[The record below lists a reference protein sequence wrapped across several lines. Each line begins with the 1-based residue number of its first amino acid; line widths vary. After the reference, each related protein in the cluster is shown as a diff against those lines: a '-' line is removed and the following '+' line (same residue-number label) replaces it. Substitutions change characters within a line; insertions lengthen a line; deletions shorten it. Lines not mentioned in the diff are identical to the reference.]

1 MNNFTEIA
9 DHIDDSDVEV
19 FGGKEKVALYL
30 TKLDTSWLSMSKTT
44 LGIMLAVMSCSPD
57 KEAARK
63 CLSGMLGM
71 LWKMSDVY
79 RGLLGWDVEPVEQSD
94 LLEMSRA
101 VDVSGNELFHKHKVG
116 ELGMVIMLEL
126 LSVVPAKWT
135 EYFQSLV
142 EVRAN
147 MTKVLAS
154 KSISYLSGMLC
165 EVQKAKT
172 EQLKCMAEKSVF
184 ALNSKPAERA
194 REWTKVAGSVF
205 EAVVAG
211 GFPGDVALAEAIKKV
226 GFPNAIQE

>member
-1 MNNFTEIA
+1 MNNFIEIV
-9 DHIDDSDVEV
+9 DQIDDSDIEV
-19 FGGKEKVALYL
+19 FGGKEKVALSL
-30 TKLDTSWLSMSKTT
+30 TRLDTSWLSMSKTT
-44 LGIMLAVMSCSPD
+44 LGVMLAVVASSPD
-57 KEAARK
+57 KEASRK

-71 LWKMSDVY
+71 LWKMSDTY
-79 RGLLGWDVEPVEQSD
+79 RGLLGWDVEPVEQSE
-94 LLEMSRA
+94 LMEMSRA
-101 VDVSGNELFHKHKVG
+101 VDVSGNELFKKVDG
-116 ELGMVIMLEL
+116 LGMVVMVEL

-135 EYFQSLV
+135 EYFQSLI

-165 EVQKAKT
+165 EVQKVKT
-172 EQLKCMAEKSVF
+172 EQLKHMAEKSVF

-226 GFPNAIQE
+226 GFPSAIRE

>member
-1 MNNFTEIA
+1 MNTFAEIA
-9 DHIDDSDVEV
+9 DHIEDSDVEV
-19 FGGKEKVALYL
+19 FGGKEKVALSL
-30 TKLDTSWLSMSKTT
+30 ARLDASWLSMSKTT
-44 LGIMLAVMSCSPD
+44 LGVMLAVVASSPD
-57 KEAARK
+57 KEASRK

-71 LWKMSDVY
+71 LWKMSDTY

-94 LLEMSRA
+94 LLEMSKH
-101 VDVSGNELFHKHKVG
+101 VDVSGNELFKKVDG
-116 ELGMVIMLEL
+116 LGMVVMVEL
-126 LSVVPAKWT
+126 LSVVPSRWT

-147 MTKVLAS
+147 MTKVLTS

-172 EQLKCMAEKSVF
+172 DQLKHMAERSVF
-184 ALNSKPAERA
+184 VLNSKPAERA

-211 GFPGDVALAEAIKKV
+211 GFPGNVALAEAIKKV
-226 GFPNAIQE
+226 GFPTIRE

>member
-1 MNNFTEIA
+1 LNNFIEIV
-9 DHIDDSDVEV
+9 DQIDDSDIEV
-19 FGGKEKVALYL
+19 FGGKEKVALSL
-30 TKLDTSWLSMSKTT
+30 TRLDTSWLSMSKTT
-44 LGIMLAVMSCSPD
+44 LGVMLAVVASSPD
-57 KEAARK
+57 KEASRK

-71 LWKMSDVY
+71 LWKMSDTY
-79 RGLLGWDVEPVEQSD
+79 RGLLGWDVEPVEQSE
-94 LLEMSRA
+94 LMEMSRA
-101 VDVSGNELFHKHKVG
+101 VDVSGNELFKKVDG
-116 ELGMVIMLEL
+116 LGMVVMVEL

-135 EYFQSLV
+135 EYFQSLI

-165 EVQKAKT
+165 EVQKVKT
-172 EQLKCMAEKSVF
+172 DQMKQMSEKSVF

-226 GFPNAIQE
+226 GFPSAIRE

>member
-1 MNNFTEIA
+1 LNNFIEIV
-9 DHIDDSDVEV
+9 DQIDDSDIEV
-19 FGGKEKVALYL
+19 FGGKEKVALSL
-30 TKLDTSWLSMSKTT
+30 TRLDTSWLSMSKTT
-44 LGIMLAVMSCSPD
+44 LGVMLAVVASSPD
-57 KEAARK
+57 KEASRK

-71 LWKMSDVY
+71 LWKMSDTY
-79 RGLLGWDVEPVEQSD
+79 RGLLGWDVEPVEQSE
-94 LLEMSRA
+94 LMEMSRA
-101 VDVSGNELFHKHKVG
+101 VDVSGNELFKKVDG
-116 ELGMVIMLEL
+116 LGMVVMVEL

-135 EYFQSLV
+135 EYFQSLI

-165 EVQKAKT
+165 EVQKVKT
-172 EQLKCMAEKSVF
+172 EQLKHMAEKSVF

-226 GFPNAIQE
+226 GFPSAIRE